1 MDNILIMR
9 KLYFYQESPQ
19 QHPELVMGGVGV
31 GELMPPSII
40 QRPQG
45 MEYYLL
51 VVFHDPLQVKSD
63 GQTHQ
68 LKGGETFLWKPL
80 QPHSFGQRNTNWLHS
95 WLMIS
100 GQKAEMIISEEWNKY
115 QAGPLH
121 LNPNQ
126 TIIPTLEAIYDELLR
141 YTLPDNTILESYLR
155 IMLRKM
161 RREFSSPKPTR
172 MFPKPFLELNRYIE
186 EKMHLP
192 IQISDMARTVHLS
205 TSHFCT
211 AFKKHY
217 GTTPMRYLTEQRL
230 SRALILLEDQS
241 MTIKEIA
248 CKVGYDDPLY
258 FSRLFRKYSGKSP
271 KQHRE
276 KS

>member
-1 MDNILIMR
+1 
-9 KLYFYQESPQ
+9 
-19 QHPELVMGGVGV
+19 
-31 GELMPPSII
+31 
-40 QRPQG
+40 
-45 MEYYLL
+45 
-51 VVFHDPLQVKSD
+51 
-63 GQTHQ
+63 
-68 LKGGETFLWKPL
+68 
-80 QPHSFGQRNTNWLHS
+80 
-95 WLMIS
+95 
-100 GQKAEMIISEEWNKY
+100 
-115 QAGPLH
+115 
-121 LNPNQ
+121 
-126 TIIPTLEAIYDELLR
+126 
-141 YTLPDNTILESYLR
+141 
-155 IMLRKM
+155 
-161 RREFSSPKPTR
+161 